1 MEQATAAATAAT
13 VEDAPDTGRSVEKT
27 VLTSAVGRSF
37 TPASVVF
44 QLVFRQFSYGTT
56 PR

>member
-27 VLTSAVGRSF
+27 VLSAVGRSF